1 MAHLEHYTKKERW
14 AVVREASRDASLY
27 KNYVDHERTDLNYAM
42 VNVFSNVFGRPV
54 VRDYKFYAGSE
65 LRDEVERFLRARVE
79 QYQKDTGCQ
88 VRKNSVVLSSWVVQC
103 PEVLRGDVDNEKKFF
118 EEVNG
123 FMMKELGRENVIA
136 TFVHYDET
144 TPHCHVHTVPCGHN
158 RKTGK
163 PAIGSNAVYT
173 REYLK
178 DFHVRFNDHMEAVF
192 GIKNL
197 IVTEERV
204 TSQRGNLS
212 LVEFKKAKLT
222 EEVEKLTEEVEGL
235 EICKKKASDD
245 VLALQGTQRDLE
257 QSTSSLR
264 ARMDE
269 LEARNREL
277 VIRNAE
283 LQYSVNQLEESEQG
297 YKRQLKELH
306 AQYKE
311 VTSKIADLWQRLF
324 RYEKQTND
332 VMKKSSYRKLRSEIE
347 KDEDVDLEL

>member
-1 MAHLEHYTKKERW
+1 MAHLEHYTKTERFAVIKE
-14 AVVREASRDASLY
+14 AVRDLKEY
-27 KNYVDHERTDLNYAM
+27 KNYVDPDRTHLNYTIANLWDG
-42 VNVFSNVFGRPV
+42 VTLFEGANPG
-54 VRDYKFYAGSE
+54 
-65 LRDEVERFLRARVE
+65 LREDIDKALKARVE
-79 QYQKDTGCQ
+79 EYKRWTGCQ
-88 VRKNSVVLSSWVVQC
+88 VRKNTVVLSSWVVQC

-118 EEVNG
+118 VEVNS
-123 FMMKELGRENVIA
+123 FMRRELGERNVIA

-178 DFHVRFNDHMEAVF
+178 DFHVRFNDHMEAAF

-222 EEVEKLTEEVEGL
+222 EEVEKLTEEVKEL
-235 EICKKKASDD
+235 EICKKKGSDD
-245 VLALQGTQRDLE
+245 VLALQDTQRDLE

-277 VIRNAE
+277 VVRNAE
-283 LQYSVNQLEESEQG
+283 LQYSVKQLEESEQG

>member
-1 MAHLEHYTKKERW
+1 MAHLEHYTKTERFAVIKE
-14 AVVREASRDASLY
+14 AVRDLKEY
-27 KNYVDHERTDLNYAM
+27 KNYVDPERTHLNYTI
-42 VNVFSNVFGRPV
+42 VNS
-54 VRDYKFYAGSE
+54 FYGVTLFEGVKPEHRADFRESIDKA
-65 LRDEVERFLRARVE
+65 LKARVE
-79 QYQKDTGCQ
+79 QYQRWTGCQ
-88 VRKNSVVLSSWVVQC
+88 VRKNTVVLSSWVVQC

-118 EEVNG
+118 TEVNS
-123 FMMKELGRENVIA
+123 FMRRELGEENVIA

-178 DFHVRFNDHMEAVF
+178 DFHVRFNDHMEAAF

-222 EEVEKLTEEVEGL
+222 EEVEKLTEEVEEL
-235 EICKKKASDD
+235 EICKKKGVTD
-245 VLALQGTQRDLE
+245 VLALQDTQRDLE
-257 QSTSSLR
+257 QSTNALR

-283 LQYSVNQLEESEQG
+283 LQNSVKKLEEEKQG
-297 YKRQLKELH
+297 YERILKDMH
-306 AQYKE
+306 KQYKE

-332 VMKKSSYRKLRSEIE
+332 VSKKRAYRNLRSEIE